1 MAPIAPVRIQFPT
14 PFDINSNPFS
24 APPSAPQSGGTTN
37 AHPADEPHHPP
48 ASPRPQ
54 QPTPSSDLKYD
65 STPTVDNSGSMHP
78 PPPLLPPES
87 RATSRGFPVLHKGN
101 LLPCN
106 DGIQLVPE
114 REWRRWLGTNGLAE
128 KTEELAK
135 ESRAFRCQGLNGQR
149 RWAQRE
155 VLFRLCA
162 VLVLAGAAVCGM
174 VWWVSAVLRLAR
186 RDA

>member
-24 APPSAPQSGGTTN
+24 APSSAPQSAGTTN
-37 AHPADEPHHPP
+37 ATPADEPHHPP

-54 QPTPSSDLKYD
+54 QPTSSSDLKYD
-65 STPTVDNSGSMHP
+65 STPTVDSSGSMHP
-78 PPPLLPPES
+78 PPPPPPES

-114 REWRRWLGTNGLAE
+114 REWRRWLGRNGLAE
-128 KTEELAK
+128 KTDELAK
-135 ESRAFRCQGLNGQR
+135 ESRTFRHLGLNDQR

-155 VLFRLCA
+155 VLFRLGA

-174 VWWVSAVLRLAR
+174 VWWVTAVLRLAR